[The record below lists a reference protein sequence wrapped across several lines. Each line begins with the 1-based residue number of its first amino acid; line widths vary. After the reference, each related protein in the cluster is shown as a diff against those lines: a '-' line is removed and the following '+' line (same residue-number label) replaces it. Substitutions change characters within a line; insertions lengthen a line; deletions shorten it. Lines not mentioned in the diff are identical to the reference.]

1 MITEKMMTAENAEK
15 TIVNSKTSVLTLS
28 SIGFTLMFAVWL
40 MFGVLGI
47 PIREEFGLTDV
58 QLSWLAAVAILNGS
72 LWRLIFGILADRF
85 GGRIVFLT
93 LILATIVPSYMVS
106 QASTYTELMIWAFFV
121 GIAGNAFSVGIAWN
135 SAWYPREQQGFAL
148 GVFGAGNV
156 GASVTKFIGPALIA
170 AVPAAGLADGF
181 IPGGW
186 RFVPFLYCV
195 LLMIMALA
203 MWIFTPKHDHKPGAT
218 RPLKEMLAPMKHIRV
233 WRFSLYCVVVFGAY
247 VALSVWLPKYYVDVY
262 GMDLKHA
269 ALLTALFIFPASLLR
284 PVGGYLSDKF
294 GARRLMYWVFG
305 AMLVSTGLLSLPEGY
320 FMVHVPTRFVPAGET
335 EMFHFAMNAVWF
347 TVLIFIVGVCM
358 GVGKA
363 AVYKYIPE
371 YFPQDVGAVGGL
383 VGMLGALGGFFLPPM
398 FATILELT
406 WLPQTTFF
414 VLFLVTAVSYTWL
427 HWTVDKMLQEA
438 SPALE
443 NQVDYKDMLS
453 QSR

>member
-170 AVPAAGLADGF
+170 AVPAAGLAGGF

-233 WRFSLYCVVVFGAY
+233 WRFSLYYVVVFGAY

-443 NQVDYKDMLS
+443 NQLDYKDMLS